1 MSTEEQ
7 AKAFRPPA
15 EAALPRKRLSAPARR
30 GLIEAAAADVFA
42 ERGYRG
48 ASIEEIARRAGVSP
62 PVVYDH
68 FASKLDLYRRLLERH
83 YADLREVWRTTFV
96 GEEPPAARIARSF
109 DAWFAYIETHPFA
122 GRLLFQPPS
131 GDAAAEAAHAEVAG
145 ASSAAIMPLFAAEP
159 GAEGLVGSL
168 DRPGMEMAW
177 VVLRGVLQGLA
188 LWWADHPE
196 VPRDRVVATAVNALW
211 VGFERV
217 TEGEGWAPA

>member
-7 AKAFRPPA
+7 TKAPA
-15 EAALPRKRLSAPARR
+15 EPGGGAPRRRLSAATRR
-30 GLIEAAAADVFA
+30 QLIEAAAADIFA

-48 ASIEEIARRAGVSP
+48 ASVEEISRRAGVSP

-68 FASKLDLYRRLLERH
+68 FASKLDLYRHLLERH
-83 YADLREVWRTTFV
+83 YAELRGVWRTTFT
-96 GEEPPAARIARSF
+96 GEEPPQARIARSF

-131 GDAAAEAAHAEVAG
+131 GDAAAEAVHAEVAG

-159 GAEGLVGSL
+159 GAEGLAGAL
-168 DRPGMEMAW
+168 DQAGLEMAW

-196 VPRDRVVATAVNALW
+196 VPRERVVATAVNALW

-217 TEGEGWAPA
+217 TEGEGWAPG

>member
-1 MSTEEQ
+1 LSTETSEV
-7 AKAFRPPA
+7 
-15 EAALPRKRLSAPARR
+15 PRRRLSALARR
-30 GLIEAAAADVFA
+30 ELIEAAAADVFA
-42 ERGYRG
+42 ERGYGG
-48 ASIEEIARRAGVSP
+48 ASIEQIARRSGVSP

-83 YADLREVWRTTFV
+83 YAELREVWRTTFA

-109 DAWFAYIETHPFA
+109 DAWFAYIESHPFA

-131 GDAAAEAAHAEVAG
+131 GDAAAEAVYAEVTG

-159 GAEGLVGSL
+159 GAENLGGAL
-168 DRPGMEMAW
+168 DQAGMEMAW

-188 LWWADHPE
+188 LWWSDHPE
-196 VPRDRVVATAVNALW
+196 VPRERVVATAVNALW

-217 TEGEGWAPA
+217 SEGEGWAPG

>member
-1 MSTEEQ
+1 MSAPGASGGDT
-7 AKAFRPPA
+7 
-15 EAALPRKRLSAPARR
+15 PRRRLSAGARR
-30 GLIEAAAADVFA
+30 ELIEAAAADVFA

-48 ASIEEIARRAGVSP
+48 ASIEQIARRAGVSP
-62 PVVYDH
+62 PVLYDH

-83 YADLREVWRTTFV
+83 YAGLREVWRTTFA
-96 GEEPPAARIARSF
+96 GEGPPAARIAQSF

-122 GRLLFQPPS
+122 GRLLFRPPS
-131 GDAAAEAAHAEVAG
+131 GDAGAEAVYAEVTG

-159 GAEGLVGSL
+159 GAEGLAGAL
-168 DRPGMEMAW
+168 DQAGMEMAW

-196 VPRDRVVATAVNALW
+196 VPRERVVATAVNALW

-217 TEGEGWAPA
+217 SAGEGWVPA